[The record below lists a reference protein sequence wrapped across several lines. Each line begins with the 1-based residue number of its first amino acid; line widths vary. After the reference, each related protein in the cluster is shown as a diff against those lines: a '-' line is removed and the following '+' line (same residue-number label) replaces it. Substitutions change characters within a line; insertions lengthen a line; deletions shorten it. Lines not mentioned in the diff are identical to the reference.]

1 MEKVSRRKVLIGA
14 GAAVMAPPRRAA
26 AVTPQMEITPTTAL
40 QDVPLTIRL
49 SGLAPSS
56 TVNISAEM
64 TTRDGA
70 VWRSHAVFRAEG
82 VGGVDRGGARP
93 VQGTYK
99 DPSAMGLVWSMAREQ
114 TASAAP
120 PKQLRDP
127 VTIAFSASTGTGG
140 TLQATVQRLLVG
152 PGVTYR
158 PLDTGSHLKG
168 GWWWPVGPGPHPVV
182 IVLGGS
188 GGGADHDRAALYASH
203 GFAALALA
211 YFRAP
216 GLPRGLVNIPLEY
229 VGSAIDHALDTVRP
243 PKEFVAVEGISRGG
257 ELALLVGATFPKVRA
272 VVGIMAGGLVMGPFG
287 NPEPG
292 DPRPSAAWTLGNKP
306 VPDLF
311 EGNPRVDW
319 SQAKPEVS
327 LVPGYLAAMRDPA
340 SVARAT
346 IPVERIRGPVLL
358 ITGRDDRL
366 APRFELAEIARRRLE
381 QHGHRWPYEHLSYEN
396 TGHTI
401 APPYV
406 PATADSFV
414 HPVSKEVLA
423 LGGTTEGRAHANE
436 DWWPKALA
444 FLRAAS
450 AG

>member
-1 MEKVSRRKVLIGA
+1 MANITRRRLLAGA
-14 GAAVMAPPRRAA
+14 GAAVIAPRRAVA
-26 AVTPQMEITPTTAL
+26 ATPQMEITPTPAL
-40 QDVPLTIRL
+40 QDVPLRIRL

-56 TVNISAEM
+56 TVKVAAEM
-64 TTRDGA
+64 AVRDGT
-70 VWRSHAVFRAEG
+70 VWRSHAVFRADG
-82 VGGVDRGGARP
+82 AGTVDVGGARP
-93 VQGTYK
+93 VGGTYK
-99 DPSAMGLVWSMAREQ
+99 DPSAMGLVWSMTREQ
-114 TASAAP
+114 APASAP
-120 PKQLRDP
+120 PKRPRDP
-127 VTIAFSASTGTGG
+127 VNITFSASTETGISIQ
-140 TLQATVQRLLVG
+140 TTVDRLLVG

-158 PLDTGSHLKG
+158 PLEPRSHLRG
-168 GWWWPVGPGPHPVV
+168 GWWLPAGPGPHPAV

-216 GLPRGLVNIPLEY
+216 GLPRSLVNVPLEY
-229 VGSAIDHALDTVRP
+229 VGSAIDDALDTVRP
-243 PKEFVAVEGISRGG
+243 PRDFVAVEGISRGG
-257 ELALLVGATFPKVRA
+257 ELALLVGAMFPKVRA
-272 VVGIMAGGLVMGPFG
+272 VVGIMASGLVMGAFG
-287 NPEPG
+287 EPEPG
-292 DPRPSAAWTLGNKP
+292 DPGPSAAWTLGKKP

-311 EGNPRVDW
+311 AGNPRVDW
-319 SQAKPEVS
+319 SEAKSEVS
-327 LVPGYLAAMRDPA
+327 LVPGYLAAMRDAP
-340 SVARAT
+340 SVERAT

-358 ITGRDDRL
+358 VTGKDDRL
-366 APRFELAEIARRRLE
+366 APRFELAEIARRRLA
-381 QHGHRWPYEHLSYEN
+381 QHRHPWPYEHLSYGN

-401 APPYV
+401 APPYI

-444 FLRAAS
+444 FLRAAA